1 MGNVE
6 ATTKFSRL
14 KSVSSIEDNCFFIV
28 IYLFSRVSFTITKV
42 NYNPL

>member
-14 KSVSSIEDNCFFIV
+14 KSVSSIEDNCLFYSDLFIFKG
-28 IYLFSRVSFTITKV
+28 LFYNYKV
-42 NYNPL
+42 KL